1 MGGRRRQHRG
11 RTGFFLPVGRRRG
24 AGAGLLVLRGNDDAA
39 HGAGITQAAP
49 SDPAG
54 WRREGRGRRGF
65 SGEVQT
71 GSGVADHGLPAG
83 GEGSVGEDGVEL
95 SDVTGADHG
104 GTAELGAVAG
114 EKDAP

>member
-49 SDPAG
+49 SEPA
-54 WRREGRGRRGF
+54 ECRGQCCRTGF
-65 SGEVQT
+65 SGKVQT

-83 GEGSVGEDGVEL
+83 GEGGVGEDGVEL